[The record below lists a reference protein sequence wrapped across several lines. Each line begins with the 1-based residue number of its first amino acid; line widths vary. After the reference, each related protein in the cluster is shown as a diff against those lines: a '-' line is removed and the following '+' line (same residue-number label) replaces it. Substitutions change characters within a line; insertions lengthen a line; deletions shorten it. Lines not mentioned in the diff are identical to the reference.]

1 MVKIGACLES
11 GICPASIDVGGML
24 RVRDIHRGIFI
35 GACLESGIFT
45 ETRKAP
51 HAKGCPAS
59 IDLGR
64 SS

>member
-35 GACLESGIFT
+35 GACLESGIFIG
-45 ETRKAP
+45 AYSLG
-51 HAKGCPAS
+51 HA
-59 IDLGR
+59 
-64 SS
+64 